1 MYDPLPLRVYLHP
14 LFRVMAGFLRN
25 PLPRISINAP
35 PPPFDSPRYIGNLF
49 LQFGKGWLVRCLKGV
64 RIKVEDIRVF

>member
-14 LFRVMAGFLRN
+14 PFRVMAGFLRN

-49 LQFGKGWLVRCLKGV
+49 LQLVW
-64 RIKVEDIRVF
+64 

>member
-49 LQFGKGWLVRCLKGV
+49 LQLVWQRLVCCLK
-64 RIKVEDIRVF
+64 E